1 MSHQGDNQIRRKH
14 STNPR
19 VIKKRK
25 PQSYVS
31 PVRGLVVEL
40 AAVRHAAGHAEALA
54 QGPGGHVDEAEP
66 GETGSSI
73 ILDRK

>member
-1 MSHQGDNQIRRKH
+1 M
-14 STNPR
+14 
-19 VIKKRK
+19 
-25 PQSYVS
+25 S

-73 ILDRK
+73 I

>member
-1 MSHQGDNQIRRKH
+1 MSIKCLIKVITRSDENIQQILEI
-14 STNPR
+14 T
-19 VIKKRK
+19 KRK
-25 PQSYVS
+25 PRCYVS

-73 ILDRK
+73 I

>member
-1 MSHQGDNQIRRKH
+1 MSIKCLIKVITRSDENIQQILEI
-14 STNPR
+14 T
-19 VIKKRK
+19 KRK
-25 PQSYVS
+25 PYSYVS

-73 ILDRK
+73 I